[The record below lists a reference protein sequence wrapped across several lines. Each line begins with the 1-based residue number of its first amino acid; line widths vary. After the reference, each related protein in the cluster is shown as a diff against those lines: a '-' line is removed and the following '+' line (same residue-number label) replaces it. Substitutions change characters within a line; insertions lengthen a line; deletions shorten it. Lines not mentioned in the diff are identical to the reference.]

1 MDTQWGSR
9 LFYKNLISTNSQDI
23 YNYSR
28 SIYFYEDIQNKP
40 NSKLMYSCRP
50 ALAYFKTY
58 VYMSIVVCI
67 SQKWKKCCFLVVSQH
82 FIGKKDYNTFFVISA
97 IKNYM
102 FHNLSLIIVDW
113 HTIRSYTYNKKSYL
127 KAHVRQLDPMTS
139 RPLWLLRLL
148 LDPMAFRPL
157 RILRWLPEPWLL
169 DPLGNPT
176 LWLSTS

>member
-1 MDTQWGSR
+1 MSACFY
-9 LFYKNLISTNSQDI
+9 LFQDI
-23 YNYSR
+23 YVYCSVHF
-28 SIYFYEDIQNKP
+28 SEMKKMLFFSCVSTFYRIKRWQ
-40 NSKLMYSCRP
+40 
-50 ALAYFKTY
+50 
-58 VYMSIVVCI
+58 V
-67 SQKWKKCCFLVVSQH
+67 
-82 FIGKKDYNTFFVISA
+82 YNTFFVISA

-113 HTIRSYTYNKKSYL
+113 HTIRSYTYNKKSYW